1 MSALGHPGTAAGPLT
16 FTPPARRRIYLM
28 RHGDVTYF
36 DDSGKPVDA
45 DTVPLNALGREQAS
59 AAGRAFAA
67 ENIRF
72 DRVIV
77 SGLPRTRETAER
89 VLAET
94 GQRIDIETWTCWQE
108 IRAGSLADVP
118 PAELAQAFLSA
129 FDGLVPEETRF
140 MNGESVR
147 ELLDRVVPPLA
158 ELRADPSWDTVL
170 LVLHG
175 GVNRAI
181 LSHAMH
187 PHGRLFLG
195 QLAQTP
201 ACINALDVGDKP
213 QDWVVR
219 LMNFAPPQPLH
230 RDNRLTVMEK
240 IFASFLRTRR
250 RD

>member
-1 MSALGHPGTAAGPLT
+1 MSSLGHPGPDTSPLA
-16 FTPPARRRIYLM
+16 FTPPQRRRIYLM

-36 DDSGKPVDA
+36 DDSGKPIDA
-45 DTVPLNALGREQAS
+45 DAVPLNEQGRAQAS

-94 GQRIDIETWTCWQE
+94 GQQVEIETWTCWQE
-108 IRAGSLADVP
+108 IRAGNIADLSP
-118 PAELAQAFLSA
+118 GDLAQAFLAA
-129 FDGLVPEETRF
+129 FDGVVPEDTRF
-140 MNGESVR
+140 LNGESVR
-147 ELLDRVVPPLA
+147 ELLERVVPPLA
-158 ELRADPSWDTVL
+158 ELRADRSWDTVL

-187 PHGRLFLG
+187 PLGRLFIG

-213 QDWVVR
+213 EDWIVR
-219 LMNFAPPQPLH
+219 LLNFAPPQPLH

-240 IFASFLRTRR
+240 IFASFTRSLQR
-250 RD
+250 R

>member
-1 MSALGHPGTAAGPLT
+1 MSSLGQLGAQTGPLT
-16 FTPPARRRIYLM
+16 FTPSARRRIYLM

-36 DDSGKPVDA
+36 DDSGHPIDA
-45 DTVPLNALGREQAS
+45 DTVPLNELGRTQAN

-94 GQRIDIETWTCWQE
+94 GQDVEIETWPCWQE
-108 IRAGSLADVP
+108 IRAGKISDLP

-129 FDGLVPEETRF
+129 FDGLVPEDTRF

-147 ELLDRVVPPLA
+147 ELLDRVVPPIA
-158 ELRADPSWDTVL
+158 ELRADKSWDTVL

-181 LSHAMH
+181 LSHALH
-187 PHGRLFLG
+187 PLGRLFLG
-195 QLAQTP
+195 QLAQSP

-240 IFASFLRTRR
+240 IFASFVRTRQR
-250 RD
+250 G

>member
-1 MSALGHPGTAAGPLT
+1 MT
-16 FTPPARRRIYLM
+16 FTPPGRRRLYLM

-36 DDSGKPVDA
+36 DDSGTPIDA
-45 DTVPLNALGREQAS
+45 DAVSLNELGRAQAS

-67 ENIRF
+67 EKLHF

-94 GQRIDIETWTCWQE
+94 GQQIDIETWTCWQE
-108 IRAGSLADVP
+108 IRAGSVSDLP
-118 PAELAQAFLSA
+118 PAEMAQAFLGA
-129 FDGLVPEETRF
+129 FDGLVPEATRF
-140 MNGESVR
+140 LNGESVS

-158 ELRADPSWDTVL
+158 ELRADKSWDTVL

-181 LSHAMH
+181 LSHALH
-187 PHGRLFLG
+187 PRGRLFLG
-195 QLAQTP
+195 QLAQAP
-201 ACINALDVGDKP
+201 ACINALDVGEKP
-213 QDWVVR
+213 EDWVVR

-230 RDNRLTVMEK
+230 VNNRLTVMEK
-240 IFASFLRTRR
+240 IFASFLRSRQPR
-250 RD
+250 